1 MDTSILIAKF
11 MGPVM
16 LAASLSMLIN
26 RDLVTRIFEDF
37 ADSPGMI
44 FLAGIMALLTG
55 LTLVIFHNIW
65 AANWTVIITIFGW
78 IAIFGGLMRMMF
90 PMAAMEMGKRMI
102 GHNGALAV
110 IGVIDAMIGAFLTYK
125 GFFS

>member
-102 GHNGALAV
+102 RHKGALAV

-125 GFFS
+125 GFIG